1 MNLIIQKMDQLI
13 DAGLDN
19 LQEDID
25 IECKLALGKDGK
37 GRVPN
42 SLCETYSAFANT
54 NGGIIILGVKELP
67 SGLFDI
73 QGIDNI
79 HQARSDFF

>member
-37 GRVPN
+37 GE
-42 SLCETYSAFANT
+42 SLIHC
-54 NGGIIILGVKELP
+54 GKLIVHLLILMVEL
-67 SGLFDI
+67 LFL
-73 QGIDNI
+73 G
-79 HQARSDFF
+79 